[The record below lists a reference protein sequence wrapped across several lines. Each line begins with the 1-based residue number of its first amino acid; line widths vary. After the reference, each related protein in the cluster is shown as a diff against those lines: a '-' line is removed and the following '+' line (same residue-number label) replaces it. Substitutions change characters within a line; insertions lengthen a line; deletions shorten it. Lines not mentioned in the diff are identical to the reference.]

1 MSPRGRVAALEA
13 SNDLIFDGDEL
24 EGDLALSN
32 IEGNVKAVPPLVRPP
47 KDDLDNET
55 DYARSRL
62 STGGNNPIYLEIVLA
77 IGL

>member
-24 EGDLALSN
+24 EGDLALSD
-32 IEGNVKAVPPLVRPP
+32 IEGDVDAVPPPVRPP
-47 KDDLDNET
+47 EDDLDDET

-62 STGGNNPIYLEIVLA
+62 YQQLQKLFDNNLTSTK
-77 IGL
+77 

>member
-24 EGDLALSN
+24 EGDLALSDV
-32 IEGNVKAVPPLVRPP
+32 EGDVEAVPPLVRPP
-47 KDDLDNET
+47 EDDLDDET

-62 STGGNNPIYLEIVLA
+62 YQQLQT
-77 IGL
+77 

>member
-24 EGDLALSN
+24 EGDLALSDV
-32 IEGNVKAVPPLVRPP
+32 EGDVDAVLPPVRPP
-47 KDDLDNET
+47 EDDLDDET

-62 STGGNNPIYLEIVLA
+62 YQQLQKLFDNNLTSTK
-77 IGL
+77 

>member
-24 EGDLALSN
+24 EDDLALSDVN
-32 IEGNVKAVPPLVRPP
+32 ADDEAVPPLVRPP
-47 KDDLDNET
+47 EDDLDNET

-62 STGGNNPIYLEIVLA
+62 YQQLQKLFDNNLTSTK
-77 IGL
+77 